1 VFKTHTEKMAGT
13 EGLILIFGNV
23 YRSYKSDLGFVFVLF
38 DWSDLGFVFVLFD
51 CLGQEKLHKRR
62 IDAQATDT
70 LKWGVHMGDAG
81 ILM

>member
-13 EGLILIFGNV
+13 QGLILIFRNV
-23 YRSYKSDLGFVFVLF
+23 YRSYK
-38 DWSDLGFVFVLFD
+38 SDLGFVFVLFD

-81 ILM
+81 ILMWSIWSQH